1 MFEQPKP
8 DTSATATATDFVRSD
23 VLDAHNLSR
32 SGGRALTP
40 QERLAQLDAGAAPYV
55 RTQRPA
61 NTLKAYAQDWKV
73 WEDYAADVGIPLL
86 SGTAGALTGFV
97 VWLEQ
102 GRRLRPAERDTADA
116 AERAEPAAPATIE
129 RRLTGAIAGLRH
141 HHVHV
146 QPQASR
152 AAWQALKGYRQR
164 LAESGTSRGRGKAT
178 MVTLADLRAMSRA
191 CPDTLAGL
199 RDRAMLLIG
208 FPIAA
213 RCSDLANLLVTDIT
227 ETDQR
232 GLEVTVRHGK
242 STGDMA
248 IPRRSNVVSDPVR
261 AWQAWVDAADIS
273 DGPAFRRID
282 RHGNL
287 FPEGL
292 STTGV
297 NQILTR
303 AGARADLPYAVT
315 GHSLRSGFATEARR
329 AGADDVAIADQGRW
343 VRGSRALYE
352 YIRRVDR
359 WDDNAAGVLDL

>member
-1 MFEQPKP
+1 MSTSEIESRGAVLP
-8 DTSATATATDFVRSD
+8 D
-23 VLDAHNLSR
+23 L
-32 SGGRALTP
+32 GGLTP
-40 QERLAQLDAGAAPYV
+40 EERLAYLEDAAAQYV
-55 RTQRPA
+55 ETQRPA

-73 WEDYAADVGIPLL
+73 WQDYTAEVGIPLL

-97 VWLEQ
+97 MWLEL
-102 GRRLRPAERDTADA
+102 GRVLRPEERIDA
-116 AERAEPAAPATIE
+116 AIPERATPAAPATIE

-146 QPQASR
+146 EPEASR

-164 LAESGTSRGRGKAT
+164 LAQSGTTRGRGKAT

-191 CPDTLAGL
+191 CPETLAGL

-227 ETDQR
+227 QLDDR
-232 GLEVTVRHGK
+232 GLEITVRHGK
-242 STGDMA
+242 SIGDMA
-248 IPRRSNVVSDPVR
+248 IPRRDNAATDPLR
-261 AWQAWVDAADIS
+261 AWRAWLAAS
-273 DGPAFRRID
+273 GVTGGAAFRRID

-287 FPEGL
+287 STEGL
-292 STTGV
+292 TTAGV

-303 AGARADLPYAVT
+303 AGIRASLPYTVT

-352 YIRRVDR
+352 YIRRVDQ

>member
-1 MFEQPKP
+1 MLERPAP
-8 DTSATATATDFVRSD
+8 EDSSVTSDLARGD
-23 VLDAHNLSR
+23 VVGSPGFAV
-32 SGGRALTP
+32 SGGSALTP
-40 QERLAQLDAGAAPYV
+40 QERLAQLDAGAAHYV
-55 RTQRPA
+55 RTQQPE

-102 GRRLRPAERDTADA
+102 GRRLRPSERDGPDA

-146 QPQASR
+146 EPQASR

-178 MVTLADLRAMSRA
+178 MVTLADLNAMSRA
-191 CPDTLAGL
+191 CPDTLSGL

-227 ETDQR
+227 EIDQR
-232 GLEVTVRHGK
+232 GLEVSVRHGK

-248 IPRRSNVVSDPVR
+248 IPRRANAVSDPVR
-261 AWQAWVDAADIS
+261 AWQAWVDAAGIT
-273 DGPAFRRID
+273 DGPAFRRVD

-287 FPEGL
+287 FSTGL
-292 STTGV
+292 TTTGV

-303 AGARADLPYAVT
+303 AGGRANLPYAVT

-359 WDDNAAGVLDL
+359 WDDNAAGALDL

>member
-1 MFEQPKP
+1 VFDQPKP
-8 DTSATATATDFVRSD
+8 ETSTTATDLVRRA
-23 VLDAHNLSR
+23 VLDAGDLTR
-32 SGGRALTP
+32 TEDPALTP
-40 QERLAQLDAGAAPYV
+40 QERLAQLDAGAAHYV

-73 WEDYAADVGIPLL
+73 WEDYTTDVGIPLL
-86 SGTAGALTGFV
+86 SGTVGALTGYV
-97 VWLEQ
+97 VWLER
-102 GRRLRPAERDTADA
+102 GRRLRPSERDTPDA
-116 AERAEPAAPATIE
+116 AEHAEPAAPATIE

-141 HHVHV
+141 YHVPIE
-146 QPQASR
+146 PQASR

-178 MVTLADLRAMSRA
+178 MVTLIDLKAMSRA

-232 GLEVTVRHGK
+232 GLEISVRHGK
-242 STGDMA
+242 STGDVA
-248 IPRRSNVVSDPVR
+248 IPRRANTVSDPVC
-261 AWQAWVDAADIS
+261 AWQAWVDAAAIT

-287 FPEGL
+287 YPDGL

-303 AGARADLPYAVT
+303 AGARANLPYAVT

-359 WDDNAAGVLDL
+359 WDDNAAGALDL